1 MRYYFMVNSWNW
13 EMISCRGKYRLAN
26 AASRSPNAQTSL
38 KLSIKRVYQLAN
50 QPNQRKKERKKG
62 KQRAHRPLLLGSV
75 PSCAYAPADPTQA
88 LLFDVSQ
95 RRAAPAGGDSY
106 YGARRTPDS
115 SFSARSS
122 LPSSSLRLSQPSHG
136 RPLSFLSSSIV
147 TPMISVHALSGL
159 VNAHCNAVLQVTHA
173 HAAKLFT

>member
-1 MRYYFMVNSWNW
+1 MELGNDFMP
-13 EMISCRGKYRLAN
+13 GKIQACKC
-26 AASRSPNAQTSL
+26 SQPKPQCPNVPKAIYKTCIPTCKPTQS
-38 KLSIKRVYQLAN
+38 
-50 QPNQRKKERKKG
+50 KKERKKG

-122 LPSSSLRLSQPSHG
+122 LPSSLRLSQPSHG

-147 TPMISVHALSGL
+147 TPVISVHALSGL
-159 VNAHCNAVLQVTHA
+159 VNAHCNAMLQVTHA

>member
-1 MRYYFMVNSWNW
+1 MELGNDFMP
-13 EMISCRGKYRLAN
+13 GKIQACKC
-26 AASRSPNAQTSL
+26 SQPKPQCPNVPKVIYKTCIPTCKPTQS
-38 KLSIKRVYQLAN
+38 
-50 QPNQRKKERKKG
+50 KKERKKG

-106 YGARRTPDS
+106 YGARRPPDS

-122 LPSSSLRLSQPSHG
+122 LPSSLRLSQPSHG

-147 TPMISVHALSGL
+147 TPVISVHALSGL

>member
-106 YGARRTPDS
+106 YGARS
-115 SFSARSS
+115 
-122 LPSSSLRLSQPSHG
+122 
-136 RPLSFLSSSIV
+136 
-147 TPMISVHALSGL
+147 
-159 VNAHCNAVLQVTHA
+159 A
-173 HAAKLFT
+173 HAGLLIFGTKFLAILSPSLAAQSWPSTVIPEQ